1 MSEKIS
7 ARLSQEAIDIVHNK
21 MTKERRRSFANAL
34 ESLILEFN
42 DMNKVVRAEQRTT
55 PQMANQANTQNRSII
70 AQNVKANSI
79 TINDGEE
86 HA

>member
-1 MSEKIS
+1 MSRIKKTLLLLESVI
-7 ARLSQEAIDIVHNK
+7 EIVDQKVVDDDRN
-21 MTKERRRSFANAL
+21 SFTNAL
-34 ESLILEFN
+34 EAIVLEYGRKN
-42 DMNKVVRAEQRTT
+42 SAVVRTETT
-55 PQMANQANTQNRSII
+55 PQMANKANQQNRSII